1 MPNFPRARV
10 YYLTHRIELV
20 SIYKMVELKNFKI
33 LKVWTEVSFTAIVQ
47 YVSDIKQ
54 GEKIEYYKGFLSDGE
69 ISVPFIAFGTRL
81 YPKMDRSA
89 RFKKTRRFHL
99 VKIRPDKYSD
109 GELQFAINDGTQ
121 IEDSEIKIPFLA
133 RAEEITSI
141 EDILEQKWSDG
152 QLVSLPFSIKK
163 WVGERE
169 VECKN
174 EKKKKLNEYLVE
186 DEEKEILLVVWG
198 KRERQLVLRPQ
209 AQVVGRYVK
218 VKNVGGE
225 FSLETDVISSVR

>member
-1 MPNFPRARV
+1 
-10 YYLTHRIELV
+10 
-20 SIYKMVELKNFKI
+20 MVELKNFKI
-33 LKVWTEVSFTAIVQ
+33 LKAWTEVSFTAIVQ

-54 GEKIEYYKGFLSDGE
+54 GEKIEYYRGFLSDGE

-141 EDILEQKWSDG
+141 EDILEKKWSDG
-152 QLVSLPFSIKK
+152 QLVSLPFSIKN

-169 VECKN
+169 IECKDG
-174 EKKKKLNEYLVE
+174 KKKKLNEYLVE
-186 DEEKEILLVVWG
+186 DEGKQILLTVWG
-198 KRERQLVLRPQ
+198 RRKGQLVLEPQ
-209 AQVVGRYVK
+209 EEVFGRYVK
-218 VKNVGGE
+218 VKNIGGV
-225 FSLETDVISSVR
+225 FSIQTDAISSVR